1 MGEIYGEPVPCS
13 PQRGSPAARL
23 AGSELRPIP
32 APPPPTPVAANPA
45 TVQPAPALGP
55 RAGGSAPERPTRL
68 RQRRLWIS
76 VAAAAALV
84 GGIGLWQQQHRGT
97 ARNVIPFTVLARS
110 GVLPG
115 VVSASGELD
124 AVVRVN
130 VSPKRQG
137 VLETLD
143 VDEGDRVEAGQALA
157 RMDSGDL
164 RDRFQEL
171 QANVRSAAAELAR
184 SQSELQRNEPLYRQG
199 AISFNDL
206 NRFRADY
213 QIKRMALTAAQERLS
228 QRQVERDELIVR
240 APFSG
245 VISQRFADPG
255 AFVTPT
261 TTASSTL
268 GATSSSIVEVAKGL
282 EVLAKV
288 PESDIGRL
296 QLGMK
301 ASVRV
306 DAFPDRRF
314 AAVVRQI
321 APRAVKTNNVTS
333 FEVKLSLLEPAPEL
347 RIGMTADVD
356 FQTGQLQARTLVPTV
371 AIVTEGG
378 RPGVL
383 RVGKD
388 QQPTF
393 QAVELGASSGKD
405 TQILR
410 GLEPQTRVFIDLPPW
425 AKKRKSD

>member
-1 MGEIYGEPVPCS
+1 M
-13 PQRGSPAARL
+13 
-23 AGSELRPIP
+23 
-32 APPPPTPVAANPA
+32 
-45 TVQPAPALGP
+45 
-55 RAGGSAPERPTRL
+55 
-68 RQRRLWIS
+68 
-76 VAAAAALV
+76 AAALLS
-84 GGIGLWQQQHRGT
+84 GLGVWQQQRGRS
-97 ARNVIPFTVLARS
+97 ARNVIPFTVVAHS

-137 VLETLD
+137 VLETLA
-143 VDEGDRVEAGQALA
+143 VDEGDRVQAGQALG

-171 QANVRSAAAELAR
+171 QANLRSAAAELAR
-184 SQSELQRNEPLYRQG
+184 SQSELQRNEPLFKQG

-213 QIKRMALTAAQERLS
+213 EIKRMQVRAAQERLS

-240 APFSG
+240 APFAG
-245 VISQRFADPG
+245 VISQRYADPG

-261 TTASSTL
+261 TPASSSL

-282 EVLAKV
+282 EVIAKV

-306 DAFPDRRF
+306 DAYPDRRF

-333 FEVKLSLLEPAPEL
+333 FEVKLSLLDPAPKL
-347 RIGMTADVD
+347 RIGMTADIE

-371 AIVTEGG
+371 AIVTETG

-383 RVGKD
+383 RVGKQ

-393 QAVELGASSGKD
+393 QPVELGASSGKD
-405 TQILR
+405 TQILN
-410 GLEPQTRVFIDLPPW
+410 GLEPNTRVFIDLPPW
-425 AKKRKSD
+425 AKKRKAD